1 MRKTQNANSGQFDK
15 EVVAKRTKRHLDE
28 LEVRSTRRALKILLY
43 LMIGGAVAFKLL
55 RALDASWPSR

>member
-28 LEVRSTRRALKILLY
+28 LEVR
-43 LMIGGAVAFKLL
+43 L
-55 RALDASWPSR
+55 RMV